1 MRISTTALQ
10 QQAINAILNQQT
22 ELARTQLQ
30 VASGQRI
37 INPSD
42 DPVGSQRILGLEA
55 ALQRIDQYQ
64 DNADLVRMRLNLEEN
79 ALAGASDLLQ
89 RARELVVQASND
101 TQNPETRRL
110 LAAEVRQL
118 SEALLNVANSQN
130 GEGEYIFAGYQTGT
144 QPFAR
149 SASGVEYFGDQ
160 GQRLLQVS
168 DSLQIADGN
177 SGAEVFQQIRTGN
190 GTFTTAVTDT
200 NTGSGLIIP
209 GAVVD
214 PTAYDGGEYTI
225 EFTSATTYDV
235 LDATSAVIQSGVYTE
250 GEAIVVNGV
259 QVSITGTPDTNDTFS
274 ISPSRFQD
282 MFTSLDNIASALEL
296 GGQTDALR
304 AQIRSELNNGL
315 NNLDRMLERIVQ
327 VRTEVG
333 TRATTL
339 DSQEGANQELKL
351 QLQSTLSDI
360 RDLDY
365 ADAIGRLNLQLTGL
379 QAAQQSFARVQGLS
393 LFNFL

>member
-10 QQAINAILNQQT
+10 QQAVNAILNQQT

-42 DPVGSQRILGLEA
+42 DPVGSQRILELEA
-55 ALQRIDQYQ
+55 ALQRVDQYQ
-64 DNADLVRMRLNLEEN
+64 DNADVVRMRLNIEEN
-79 ALAGASDLLQ
+79 ALAGAGDLLQ

-101 TQNPETRRL
+101 TQNTETRRL
-110 LAAEVRQL
+110 IATEIRQL
-118 SEALLNVANSQN
+118 SDALLDLANSQN
-130 GEGEYIFAGYQTGT
+130 GEGEFIFAGYQTKT

-149 SASGVEYFGDQ
+149 SASGVDYYGDQ

-168 DSLQIADGN
+168 DSLQIADGD
-177 SGAEVFQQIRTGN
+177 SGAEVFQQVRTGN
-190 GTFTTAVTDT
+190 GTFTTSVSAT

-235 LDATSAVIQSGVYTE
+235 LDASNSVIQSGAYTE
-250 GEAIVVNGV
+250 GEAIVVNGA
-259 QVSITGTPDTNDTFS
+259 QVSITGAPDAGDTFTLA
-274 ISPSRFQD
+274 PSRYQD
-282 MFTSLDNIASALEL
+282 MFSSLDAIASALEL
-296 GGQTDALR
+296 GGQTDTLR

-327 VRTEVG
+327 VRTDVG
-333 TRATTL
+333 TRTNSL
-339 DSQEGANQELKL
+339 ESQEGANQELEL

-365 ADAIGRLNLQLTGL
+365 AEAIGRLNLQLTGL